1 MRNLHPVPNRP
12 EPTDLD
18 RIVAGVRSARPVRSR
33 RSLLEHPSS
42 APSPRT
48 QLARFLSQVDEQL
61 CVVLD
66 DLDRLWSRTLPDPR
80 SLALLGSV
88 TPPTA
93 IRTLVL
99 GEGKRIRP
107 TAVHLGW
114 VAAGGAAEHE
124 PADDVTLLGAALELL
139 HVFALVHDDVMDASA
154 TRRGRPTVH
163 EQARAR
169 HREQSGYGSSA
180 RFGDSVA
187 VLVGDLAH
195 AEADALVAELPVEL
209 RRMWRVLVVELFGG
223 QLLDVV
229 GGASGRPSA
238 RDARRVARMKSGAYT
253 VERPLLLGAAA
264 AGASDSV
271 RAALTGY
278 GREVGAAFAL
288 RDDMLGVWGDPDR
301 TGKPAGDDLLEGKP
315 TMIMA
320 LGRERLTTPSGRALL
335 TRAAERGL
343 AEKDVR
349 PLQDELSE
357 AGVAEEI
364 EDLIA
369 EHIDAAARML
379 DGELFPTDCVT
390 ELMSLAH
397 RVAWRDR

>member
-1 MRNLHPVPNRP
+1 MRNLHPVPDPPDPAGRTSGTVRP
-12 EPTDLD
+12 ATT
-18 RIVAGVRSARPVRSR
+18 RAVRPPRSVR
-33 RSLLEHPSS
+33 EHPSS

-48 QLARFLSQVDEQL
+48 QVARFLGQVDEQL

-80 SLALLGSV
+80 SLALLGTV

-114 VAAGGAAEHE
+114 VAAGGPVEHE
-124 PADDVTLLGAALELL
+124 AADDVILLGAALELL

-163 EQARAR
+163 EQARTR
-169 HREQSGYGSSA
+169 HQEQTGYGSSV

-195 AEADALVAELPVEL
+195 AEADALVAEVPVEL

-229 GGASGRPSA
+229 GSASGRPSA

-264 AGASDSV
+264 AGATDAV
-271 RAALTGY
+271 RTALTGY

-288 RDDMLGVWGDPDR
+288 RDDMLGVWGDPTR

-320 LGRERLTTPSGRALL
+320 LGRERLTSPAGRVLL
-335 TRAAERGL
+335 TRAAERAL
-343 AEKDVR
+343 AEDDVR
-349 PLQDELSE
+349 RLQDELSA

-369 EHIDAAARML
+369 EHIDAAAQML

>member
-1 MRNLHPVPNRP
+1 MRNLHPVPDPPGPAR
-12 EPTDLD
+12 EAA
-18 RIVAGVRSARPVRSR
+18 RAAWVARAARTR
-33 RSLLEHPSS
+33 RSVQEHPSS

-48 QLARFLSQVDEQL
+48 QLALFLNQVDEQL
-61 CVVLD
+61 GVVLD

-80 SLALLGSV
+80 SLALLGPV

-114 VAAGGAAEHE
+114 VAAGGPVEHE
-124 PADDVTLLGAALELL
+124 PADDVILLGAALELL

-163 EQARAR
+163 EQARLR
-169 HREQSGYGSSA
+169 HQEQTGYGSSV

-229 GGASGRPSA
+229 GSASGRPSA

-264 AGASDSV
+264 AGATDAV
-271 RAALTGY
+271 RTALSGY

-288 RDDMLGVWGDPDR
+288 RDDLLGVWGDPVR

-320 LGRERLTTPSGRALL
+320 LGRERLTTPVGRALL

-343 AEKDVR
+343 REQEVR
-349 PLQDELSE
+349 PLQDELNG